1 MIDGTYSVL
10 YLDIGEGFLPIGCL
24 TANSFSES
32 VETLDTTNVENGGWK
47 TYVLTN
53 QEYSIDFS
61 GVAINTL
68 YNGGDA
74 TKFSYDIMKIIKR
87 NRVLIDWKVQD
98 SAGNVDS
105 GKCYITDLSSE
116 SNIDEFISFNATLL
130 GYGVPISTNIKP
142 MDSGLESHLET
153 LI

>member
-1 MIDGTYSVL
+1 MINGTNSIL
-10 YLDIGEGFLPIGCL
+10 YLDIGQGFLPVGSL

-32 VETLDTTNVENGGWK
+32 VETLDTTNIESGGWK

-68 YNGGDA
+68 YNGGD
-74 TKFSYDIMKIIKR
+74 TSKFSYDIIKIIKR
-87 NRVLIDWKVQD
+87 NRILIDWKVQD
-98 SAGNVDS
+98 NGGNIDS

-130 GYGVPISTNIKP
+130 GYGVPITTNINP

>member
-1 MIDGTYSVL
+1 MINGTNSIL
-10 YLDIGEGFLPIGCL
+10 YLDIGQGFLPIGSL

-68 YNGGDA
+68 YNGGD
-74 TKFSYDIMKIIKR
+74 TSKFSYDIIKIIKR
-87 NRVLIDWKVQD
+87 NQVLKGI
-98 SAGNVDS
+98 
-105 GKCYITDLSSE
+105 
-116 SNIDEFISFNATLL
+116 
-130 GYGVPISTNIKP
+130 
-142 MDSGLESHLET
+142 
-153 LI
+153 